1 MPLSL
6 LLFIPNAHAASGMSL
21 IPDPVLIGIQLIPF
35 FAAMAILHTLVFKPF
50 IAYLEE
56 RDAATVGARH
66 EALELQQKAEEKMAE
81 YEKKLAEARAE
92 VAALRAERR
101 DSANADREAKLSDA
115 RSVAEAKLNDAIEII
130 EGERELAAQELE
142 RLSRALAAEITQ
154 KVLGRDAA

>member
-6 LLFIPNAHAASGMSL
+6 LLLIPYAHASSGMSL

-35 FAAMAILHTLVFKPF
+35 FAALLILNTLVFKPF

-66 EALELQQKAEEKMAE
+66 EALELQQKAEEKLAE
-81 YEKKLAEARAE
+81 YDKKLAEARAE
-92 VAALRAERR
+92 VAALRSTRR
-101 DSANADREAKLSDA
+101 DSANAEREAKL
-115 RSVAEAKLNDAIEII
+115 AEARAVNEAQLNDAIEII

-142 RLSRALAAEITQ
+142 RLSRALAADITQ

>member
-1 MPLSL
+1 MSLSL
-6 LLFIPNAHAASGMSL
+6 LLLIPNAYASGGMSL

-50 IAYLEE
+50 IAYLED
-56 RDAATVGARH
+56 RDAATIGARN
-66 EALELQQKAEEKMAE
+66 EALELQQKAEEKLAE

-92 VAALRAERR
+92 VAALRGARR
-101 DSANADREAKLSDA
+101 DEANAARDEKIAAAREANEVKLA
-115 RSVAEAKLNDAIEII
+115 DAIEII

-142 RLSRALAAEITQ
+142 RLSRALAGDITQ